1 MKVVPNAVLVHQF
14 PFLILG
20 DLGMRL
26 RFRVSEYALLTYF
39 SGHLPKAHR
48 RGRGLGEGVRGR
60 RRGMG
65 RGAGDLKT
73 KTEILKK
80 RRLKEFQDARRKLK
94 AKKRK
99 TTGGQKGKTPRTGTR
114 QR

>member
-1 MKVVPNAVLVHQF
+1 
-14 PFLILG
+14 
-20 DLGMRL
+20 
-26 RFRVSEYALLTYF
+26 
-39 SGHLPKAHR
+39 
-48 RGRGLGEGVRGR
+48 
-60 RRGMG
+60 MG